1 MARQSRFSKGTKAGV
16 LGSILGIALS
26 LGLLFAPLETSEVC
40 SSNGGCSVVRGPSG
54 IDYILGVNGSD
65 PALFF
70 VSLFIL
76 VFALIGGYGAWN
88 GNRVLVRLTA
98 VAFVVLTILGI
109 LTIGLFVAPVA
120 LLFVLAGI
128 WLQDGHSAESSGRS
142 VPRS

>member
-1 MARQSRFSKGTKAGV
+1 MARHSRFSKGTKAGV
-16 LGSILGIALS
+16 LGAILGIALS
-26 LGLLFAPLETSEVC
+26 LDLMFVPFGTSEVC
-40 SSNGGCSVVRGPSG
+40 TSSGGCSVVRGPSG
-54 IDYILGVNGSD
+54 IDYVLGVNGAD

-70 VSLFIL
+70 ISLFIL

-88 GNRVLVRLTA
+88 ENRVLVWLTA
-98 VAFVVLTILGI
+98 IALLVLTVLGI

-128 WLQDGHSAESSGRS
+128 WLRDAHDSESFGRS